1 MNDHKSFQ
9 TCVKIY
15 KALGEPTRLRIV
27 QLLGRHGELSC
38 MELLERLQLS
48 AGSTVSHHLR
58 LLLDCDL
65 LALRKEGTY
74 HYYSL
79 QEQML
84 RQYAPAIAPDH
95 GETEPTGG

>member
-1 MNDHKSFQ
+1 MDDNKSFQ
-9 TCVKIY
+9 HNVKVY

-27 QLLGRHGELSC
+27 QLLSRHRELSC

-65 LALRKEGTY
+65 LELRKEGTY
-74 HYYSL
+74 HYYSV
-79 QEQML
+79 QEDVL
-84 RQYAPAIAPDH
+84 RQYAPALLPDRD
-95 GETEPTGG
+95 EPEPTEG